1 MVLGTQVGLSPGDF
15 VLDGYPAL
23 LPKGGGAEP
32 LPNFRFFFGPCLLWP
47 NDRMDQDGTW
57 HGGKPQPR
65 RLCVRWG
72 PSPLPQKG
80 TQPPIFG
87 LCLLPPNGCMDHVN
101 AIWYGGIGL
110 GPDNI
115 VLDVIQAPASLQK
128 GADPPP
134 QFPVHVYSGQTAGW
148 IKIALGTEVE
158 LGTQERGQNPPPPIY
173 GPFYSAPQC
182 SHCKRCTSYGNCVRP
197 SVCLSV
203 CPSVTRR
210 YCVKTTACSTVQF
223 ALSYST
229 RSPAIAEGPRD
240 AGVPVEIW

>member
-1 MVLGTQVGLSPGDF
+1 MDQDGTWHAGRPQPRRLCVRWVPSSP
-15 VLDGYPAL
+15 PQ
-23 LPKGGGAEP
+23 GGGAEP
-32 LPNFRFFFGPCLLWP
+32 LPNFRFFSAHVYCGQTTEWIKMVLGTEVSLSPDDFVLDG
-47 NDRMDQDGTW
+47 DRA
-57 HGGKPQPR
+57 
-65 RLCVRWG
+65 
-72 PSPLPQKG
+72 PSPKRGRSPQFSAYVYCRQTAAWITLMPFG
-80 TQPPIFG
+80 TE
-87 LCLLPPNGCMDHVN
+87 V
-101 AIWYGGIGL
+101 GL

-223 ALSYST
+223 ALSYSKMCL
-229 RSPAIAEGPRD
+229 
-240 AGVPVEIW
+240 VL